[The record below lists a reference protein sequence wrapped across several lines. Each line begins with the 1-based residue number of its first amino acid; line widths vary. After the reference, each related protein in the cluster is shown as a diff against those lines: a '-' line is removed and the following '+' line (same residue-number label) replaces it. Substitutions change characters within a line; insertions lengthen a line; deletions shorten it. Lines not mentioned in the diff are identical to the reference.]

1 MQMESRMR
9 VEPGLD
15 VGVLVGGVVVQ
26 DHVDGKAFGHFTVD
40 GAQELEELLVTVH
53 RYPPRGRL
61 LLGEDSQHVVAF
73 RDTGHA

>member
-40 GAQELEELLVTVH
+40 GT
-53 RYPPRGRL
+53 
-61 LLGEDSQHVVAF
+61 
-73 RDTGHA
+73 